1 MFSDAYFA
9 IILVMVNKVCENCG
23 KGVMKGHKVSHAKQ
37 RTRKFF
43 KPNLHWIR
51 MDAGGHFKKMLL
63 CTKCIKTLKKKN
75 AKKLASLK
83 VEDKKGKKK
92 VKVAKK

>member
-1 MFSDAYFA
+1 
-9 IILVMVNKVCENCG
+9 MVNKVCENCG

-43 KPNLHWIR
+43 KPNLHLMKI
-51 MDAGGHFKKMLL
+51 AVGSNFKKMLL

-75 AKKLASLK
+75 AKKMVITSSVKKEVKAASK
-83 VEDKKGKKK
+83 A
-92 VKVAKK
+92 VKTA